1 MQPLEKNEQSMVK
14 LDSIF
19 KSLGIETENDVRLLA
34 QYFINHRQFKELL
47 KAKTTNRSSEK
58 GSSNGS
64 VKKDGENG
72 SVMGE
77 DTAAAT
83 AMAAVPDEPI
93 ELIHPNE
100 VLTAIK
106 TFLSFHRKQE
116 R

>member
-1 MQPLEKNEQSMVK
+1 MVK

-47 KAKTTNRSSEK
+47 KAKTTNGSSEK
-58 GSSNGS
+58 GSNGS

-77 DTAAAT
+77 DTAAAV
-83 AMAAVPDEPI
+83 AAVPDEPI

>member
-1 MQPLEKNEQSMVK
+1 MVK

-34 QYFINHRQFKELL
+34 QYFINHRQYKELL
-47 KAKTTNRSSEK
+47 KSKKSAEDFKSGDSESS
-58 GSSNGS
+58 SQ
-64 VKKDGENG
+64 VLD
-72 SVMGE
+72 
-77 DTAAAT
+77 AAET
-83 AMAAVPDEPI
+83 SGPVINDQI

-116 R
+116 GYKINAFL

>member
-1 MQPLEKNEQSMVK
+1 MVK

-34 QYFINHRQFKELL
+34 QYFVNHRQFKELL
-47 KAKTTNRSSEK
+47 KSKANTNNNSNNQGSGSGGSES
-58 GSSNGS
+58 GSTNNNNNNEGGS
-64 VKKDGENG
+64 ER
-72 SVMGE
+72 
-77 DTAAAT
+77 AAAV
-83 AMAAVPDEPI
+83 AALDEPI

-116 R
+116 K